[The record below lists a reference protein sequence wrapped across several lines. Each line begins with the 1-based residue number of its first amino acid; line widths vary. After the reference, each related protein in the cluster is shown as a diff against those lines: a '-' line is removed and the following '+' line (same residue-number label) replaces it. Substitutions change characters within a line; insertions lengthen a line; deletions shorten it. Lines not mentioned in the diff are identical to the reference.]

1 MKKIALFPGSFSPFT
16 SGHLHILQ
24 KSLEVFDFVYI
35 GIGVNENKDAQNMLK
50 LKEREKIITRKT
62 KNIKN
67 IKISSYEGLT
77 IDFCIKHKIQF
88 MIRGLRDK
96 KDFEFEKYI
105 YNINQSINKNIET
118 IYFISDEDKSE
129 IRSSS

>member
-16 SGHLHILQ
+16 NGHLHILK

-50 LKEREKIITRKT
+50 LKERKKIITRKT
-62 KNIKN
+62 KNMKN

-105 YNINQSINKNIET
+105 YNTNKSINKNIET

>member
-35 GIGVNENKDAQNMLK
+35 GIGINKNKDAQNMLK
-50 LKEREKIITRKT
+50 LKERKKIITRKT

-67 IKISSYEGLT
+67 IKILSYEGLT

-118 IYFISDEDKSE
+118 IYFISDENKSE

>member
-105 YNINQSINKNIET
+105 YNVNQSINKNIET

>member
-16 SGHLHILQ
+16 NGHLHILK

-105 YNINQSINKNIET
+105 YNTNKSINKNIET

>member
-16 SGHLHILQ
+16 NGHLHILK
-24 KSLEVFDFVYI
+24 KSLEIFDFVYI
-35 GIGVNENKDAQNMLK
+35 GIGINENKDAQNMLK
-50 LKEREKIITRKT
+50 LEERKKIITRKT

-77 IDFCIKHKIQF
+77 IDFCIKYKIQF

-96 KDFEFEKYI
+96 EDFEFEKYI
-105 YNINQSINKNIET
+105 YNVNQSINKNIET
-118 IYFISDEDKSE
+118 IYFMSDEAKSR

>member
-16 SGHLHILQ
+16 NGHLHILK

-35 GIGVNENKDAQNMLK
+35 GIGINENKDKKNMLK
-50 LKEREKIITRKT
+50 MEERKKIIERKT

-77 IDFCIKHKIQF
+77 IDFCIKHKIKF

-96 KDFEFEKYI
+96 EDFEFEKYI
-105 YNINQSINKNIET
+105 YNVNQSINKNIET
-118 IYFISDEDKSE
+118 IYFMSDKDKSK
-129 IRSSS
+129 IKSSS